1 MKFLSVLLLLGGY
14 LLVYAAIAKNGR
26 FATEPW
32 EGLFHDA
39 YVGNPD
45 SSNKNQNIPAV
56 PGKATAGRIRVP
68 SGGSI
73 PFYPGI
79 K

>member
-1 MKFLSVLLLLGGY
+1 MKFLSTLLLLGGY
-14 LLVYAAIAKNGR
+14 MLIYAAVARNGR
-26 FATEPW
+26 FAAEPW

-39 YVGNPD
+39 YTVDQQPQD
-45 SSNKNQNIPAV
+45 KNIPAV
-56 PGKATAGRIRVP
+56 PGKPTAGRIRVP

>member
-1 MKFLSVLLLLGGY
+1 MKFLSILLLLGGY
-14 LLVYAAIAKNGR
+14 ILVYASIARGGR

-32 EGLFHDA
+32 QGLFEDA
-39 YVGNPD
+39 YDTVPQSQD
-45 SSNKNQNIPAV
+45 IPAE
-56 PGKATAGRIRVP
+56 PGKPTAGRIKVP